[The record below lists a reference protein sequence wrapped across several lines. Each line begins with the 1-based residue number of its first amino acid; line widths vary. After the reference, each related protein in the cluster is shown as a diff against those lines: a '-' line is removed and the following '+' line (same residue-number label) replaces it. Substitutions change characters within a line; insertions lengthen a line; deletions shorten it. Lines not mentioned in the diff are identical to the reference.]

1 MPKKNCYIL
10 PYICSIYDRMLE
22 YLDKEYELTVIL
34 YRLSDK
40 YKQWGNYIWNKGFT
54 FDELS
59 LKKKTQLIKI

>member
-1 MPKKNCYIL
+1 
-10 PYICSIYDRMLE
+10 MLE